1 MFQRKNE
8 FCHFGEIKNE
18 IEDSIFICKLFFRLG
33 THHYVTFSIRPSIRL
48 SVRLSNHP
56 SVCHTP
62 YLRNSKAFDHD
73 FWYTCV
79 KWRYLQGV
87 FFSFFLKFWF
97 FGLLGGGGHGGRS
110 KREKN
115 GPRWQKNS
123 VLHFISQ
130 EPYIIW
136 SWFMIHMWKGIIYPV
151 FVFTFF
157 PNFNFWGQ

>member
-97 FGLLGGGGHGGRS
+97 FGLLGGGGAGG
-110 KREKN
+110 
-115 GPRWQKNS
+115 G
-123 VLHFISQ
+123 V
-130 EPYIIW
+130 
-136 SWFMIHMWKGIIYPV
+136 KGKKMAQDDKKILSCTSYLRNH
-151 FVFTFF
+151 TSYDLDL
-157 PNFNFWGQ
+157 WYTCGKA